1 MTTEQVITYGALAI
15 LAICGIAAFV
25 DFLFMMQDKA
35 DHEFIQRQIGE
46 ARRKMR
52 EERGQP

>member
-1 MTTEQVITYGALAI
+1 MTTQQVIVGTALAMLSI
-15 LAICGIAAFV
+15 MGLAAFI
-25 DFLFMMQDKA
+25 DFIFMMQDKA

>member
-1 MTTEQVITYGALAI
+1 MTTQQVIVGTALAM
-15 LAICGIAAFV
+15 LSICGFAAFI
-25 DFLFMMQDKA
+25 DFIFMMQDKA